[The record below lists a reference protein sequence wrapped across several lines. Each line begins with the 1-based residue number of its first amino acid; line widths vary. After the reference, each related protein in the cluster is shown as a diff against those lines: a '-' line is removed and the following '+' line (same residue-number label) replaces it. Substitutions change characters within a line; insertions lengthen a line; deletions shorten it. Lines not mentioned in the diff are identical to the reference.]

1 MYQIQP
7 GDTLSPDQQEEAA
20 TLEAASDIYL
30 ADDGTLDT
38 VFRCRNCGGEE
49 RYTFAGGDGEET
61 YEEFLEWAFED
72 ANEGHECSYG
82 GAL

>member
-1 MYQIQP
+1 MYEIQP

-20 TLEAASDIYL
+20 TLEAAADIVL

-49 RYTFAGGDGEET
+49 RYNYAYGSDGEET
-61 YEEFLEWAFED
+61 YDEFCE
-72 ANEGHECSYG
+72 
-82 GAL
+82 